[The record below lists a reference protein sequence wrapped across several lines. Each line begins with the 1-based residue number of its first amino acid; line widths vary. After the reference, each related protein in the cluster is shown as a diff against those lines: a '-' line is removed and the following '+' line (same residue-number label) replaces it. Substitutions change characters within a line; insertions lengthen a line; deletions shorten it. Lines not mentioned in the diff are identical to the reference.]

1 VGRFVGKFAC
11 PRLFYRGPAID
22 GAKRSPFRI
31 AESVIR
37 QSYFDL
43 VQFCEREQG
52 GTWSTFAE
60 MHFSRI
66 VEPWHLQRSL
76 DLVQTLPR
84 LDDPGL
90 IANWL
95 EDREQESAAI
105 PDEAR
110 QRLFDSWFEGA
121 YAEEPVG
128 GSSLRMASLNIRPDE
143 VIPVGSRS
151 SCGLRLSVSSA
162 RQARSKPDPL
172 RCPSAAPSPA
182 WYRAHQAHVGVTR
195 EIGINPI
202 RSRLKLEHPWTG
214 VEGGTPAE
222 RATASKSL
230 LGQRPHGTGW

>member
-1 VGRFVGKFAC
+1 VGRFVGRFAC

-37 QSYFDL
+37 QGYFDL
-43 VQFCEREQG
+43 VQFWEREHG

-121 YAEEPVG
+121 YADEPVG

-143 VIPVGSRS
+143 VIPAGGRMASGVV
-151 SCGLRLSVSSA
+151 LVSSV
-162 RQARSKPDPL
+162 RQ
-172 RCPSAAPSPA
+172 
-182 WYRAHQAHVGVTR
+182 V
-195 EIGINPI
+195 
-202 RSRLKLEHPWTG
+202 
-214 VEGGTPAE
+214 
-222 RATASKSL
+222 
-230 LGQRPHGTGW
+230 